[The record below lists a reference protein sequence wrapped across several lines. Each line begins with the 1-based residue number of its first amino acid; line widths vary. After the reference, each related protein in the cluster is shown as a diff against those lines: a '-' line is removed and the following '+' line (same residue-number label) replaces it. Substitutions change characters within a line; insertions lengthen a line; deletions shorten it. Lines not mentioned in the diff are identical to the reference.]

1 MNNHNLDK
9 IELELAIL
17 YRRITNRKHEVLD
30 RSAYILIHQIMAH
43 GKAGVKTLADEFHL
57 DISTVSRQVSSLE
70 EKGYVLRTPDPSDG
84 RAFFLEV
91 TELGQQKFQEART
104 ARQERIG
111 NLLKDWSN
119 EEAEQFGALLQK
131 LNRTFN

>member
-1 MNNHNLDK
+1 MNNHNLET

-17 YRRITNRKHEVLD
+17 YRRITNRKHEILD
-30 RSAYILIHQIMAH
+30 RSAYLLIHQIMAH

-70 EKGYVLRTPDPSDG
+70 EKGYVSRTPDPSDG
-84 RAFFLEV
+84 RAYFLQV
-91 TELGQQKFQEART
+91 TELGHQIFQEART
-104 ARQERIG
+104 SRQARIG
-111 NLLKDWSN
+111 NLLKDWSD
-119 EEAEQFGALLQK
+119 EESEQFGTLLQR

>member
-1 MNNHNLDK
+1 M
-9 IELELAIL
+9 
-17 YRRITNRKHEVLD
+17 TNRKHEVLD
-30 RSAYILIHQIMAH
+30 RSAYILMHQIMRH
-43 GKAGVKTLADEFHL
+43 GKAGIKTLADEFHL

-91 TELGQQKFQEART
+91 TELGQHKFQEART
-104 ARQERIG
+104 ARQERIS
-111 NLLKDWSN
+111 NLLKDWSD
-119 EEAEQFGALLQK
+119 EEAEQFGALLKK

>member
-1 MNNHNLDK
+1 MEHYNLDK

-17 YRRITNRKHEVLD
+17 YRRMTNRKHEVLD
-30 RSAYILIHQIMAH
+30 RSAYILMHQIMRH
-43 GKAGVKTLADEFHL
+43 GKAGIKTLADEFHL

-91 TELGQQKFQEART
+91 TELGQHKFQEART
-104 ARQERIG
+104 ARQERIS
-111 NLLKDWSN
+111 NLLKDWSD
-119 EEAEQFGALLQK
+119 EEAEQFGALLKK
-131 LNRTFN
+131 LTRTFN